1 MTDSNNE
8 TTSSKTSDIKSATGK
23 MSATWSDS
31 TKPAL
36 KKFFAGVS
44 DFYKTKIHPIVSLSE
59 TPEKRA
65 IAAGRYLCRLSVSYA
80 ILSIIG
86 AVILALISEQG
97 DECVDKAILSDTCF
111 EYATVRPYIEWA
123 AVSLFTALIVASFLY
138 AFGSYVEAKM
148 TKQLKDSSH

>member
-1 MTDSNNE
+1 MTDSTDE
-8 TTSSKTSDIKSATGK
+8 TTEAGPSGVKAVSGK
-23 MSATWSDS
+23 MTESWNDSA
-31 TKPAL
+31 KPAL
-36 KKFFAGVS
+36 KKFFMGLGEL
-44 DFYKTKIHPIVSLSE
+44 YKTRIHPTVSLSAS
-59 TPEKRA
+59 PEKRA

-86 AVILALISEQG
+86 AIILALITEQG
-97 DECVDKAILSDTCF
+97 DECVDSSILSDTCY

-123 AVSLFTALIVASFLY
+123 AASLFTALIVASFLY